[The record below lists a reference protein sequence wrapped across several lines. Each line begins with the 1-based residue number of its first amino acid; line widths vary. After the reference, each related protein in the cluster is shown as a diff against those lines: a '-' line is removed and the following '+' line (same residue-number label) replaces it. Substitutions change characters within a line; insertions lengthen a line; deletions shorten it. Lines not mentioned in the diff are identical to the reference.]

1 MAKHKSE
8 ESAELKETPLMKQ
21 YNAIKAKYP
30 GTILLFRVG
39 DFYETFGADAI
50 LVSQILGIVCT
61 KRNNGGG
68 DSELAGFPHH
78 SIDTYLPRLVKAGQ
92 RVAVVDQLEDPK
104 AAKGIVKRGVTELVT
119 PGVAFNDKILESKQR
134 NYLAGFHYMGDTP
147 GVSFV
152 EVSTGDFFCMSGT
165 LTEIEKML
173 NTLNPAEVLVPR
185 KDLKRFRQDF
195 GERFYLTR
203 LEDWVFQLDYA
214 TETLLTHFG
223 TRSLKGFGIE
233 KEQGGLIAAGAI
245 LHYLKESQQTNL
257 QHIASI
263 YRHDDSG
270 FVWLDGFTI
279 RNLEIVR
286 SIHPDGKALVDVI
299 DRTVTPMGARL
310 LRHWL
315 LFPLKS
321 VAEINRRSDT
331 VEDFLRDPVHL
342 QRLEELFRKVGDLER
357 LVSKLATRKLQPR
370 EAMQLR
376 NALRLQPQIQ
386 ETLRGFGGAAV
397 VAKADALAD
406 LSGALKLLHH
416 YLEEDPNNNLL
427 TGGVIRAGVHAEL
440 DELRGISDNGKD
452 LLLEMQRR
460 EQERSG
466 IGSLKIGYNKVFGY
480 YLEVTNS
487 HKEKVPV
494 EWTRKQTLSNAER
507 YITEELKV
515 YEDKIL
521 GAEERIIA
529 IESEMYG
536 TLIDQLQAFLLDIQG
551 NARKIAE
558 LDIFLCF
565 ANTAKMMGYVRAEIN
580 DGDSIDI
587 VAGRHPVIEQSLPKE
602 TPYIPNDVFLDSN
615 EQQIIIITGPN
626 MAGKSALLRQTALIV
641 LLAQVG
647 CFVPAD
653 KAVIGVTDKIFTR
666 VGASDNIS
674 GGESTF
680 MVEMNE
686 TSRIVNNAT
695 RKSLILL
702 DEIGRGTS
710 TYDGVSI
717 AWALVE
723 YLHEAQRCAAKTL
736 FATHYHELNE
746 ISKKMGRVKNFNV
759 SVKEVDGKVIFM
771 RKLSPGGSAHSFGIH
786 VAEMAGMPK
795 RIITRA
801 NELLLHF
808 EQNKIHDKEV
818 ARSVKFSS
826 RQQVQ
831 LNMFELKDA
840 DTLRIREILAGVD
853 VDRMTPVEALL
864 KLQEIKLALTE

>member
-8 ESAELKETPLMKQ
+8 ESAESKETPLMKQ

-39 DFYETFGADAI
+39 DFYETFGSDAV

-78 SIDTYLPRLVKAGQ
+78 SLDTYLPRLVKSGQ
-92 RVAVVDQLEDPK
+92 RVAVCDQLEDPK
-104 AAKGIVKRGVTELVT
+104 QAKGIVKRGVTELVT
-119 PGVAFNDKILESKQR
+119 PGVAFNDKILESKTR
-134 NYLAGFHYMGDTP
+134 NYLAAFHYMGETP
-147 GVSFV
+147 GVAFT
-152 EVSTGDFFCMSGT
+152 EVSTGEFFCMSGT
-165 LTEIEKML
+165 LSEVEKMF
-173 NTLNPAEVLVPR
+173 NTLNPSEVLVPR

-203 LEDWVFQLDYA
+203 LEDWVFQFDYGRDS
-214 TETLLTHFG
+214 LLQQFG
-223 TRSLKGFGIE
+223 TNSLKGFGL
-233 KEQGGLIAAGAI
+233 EQEVGGVIAAGAI
-245 LHYLKESQQTNL
+245 LHYLKESQQNNL
-257 QHIASI
+257 QHIARI

-279 RNLEIVR
+279 RNLELVR
-286 SIHPDGKALVDVI
+286 SNQPDGKALVDVI

-315 LFPLKS
+315 MFPLRS
-321 VAEINRRSDT
+321 VEEIRRRSDT
-331 VEDFLRDPVHL
+331 VEDFLRDPVQL
-342 QRLEELFRKVGDLER
+342 QRLEDIFRKIGDLER

-376 NALRLQPQIQ
+376 NALRLQPAIQ
-386 ETLRGFGGAAV
+386 ATLRGFGGQEV
-397 VAKADALAD
+397 VVKADTFAPLDA
-406 LSGALKLLHH
+406 ALKVLQQH
-416 YLEEDPNNNLL
+416 LEEDPNNNLL
-427 TGGVIRAGVHAEL
+427 TGGVIRTGVDAEL

-452 LLLEMQRR
+452 LLLDMQRR

-487 HKEKVPV
+487 HKDKAPA

-529 IESEMYG
+529 IESRLYNEM
-536 TLIDQLQAFLLDIQG
+536 LEQLQSFLLDIQR
-551 NARKIAE
+551 NARLIAE
-558 LDIFLCF
+558 LDIYLCF
-565 ANTAKMMGYVRAEIN
+565 ANTAKELGYVRAEVN
-580 DGDSIDI
+580 AGDVIDI
-587 VAGRHPVIEQSLPKE
+587 RGGRHPVIERSLPKE
-602 TPYIPNDVFLDSN
+602 SPYIPNDVYLDN
-615 EQQIIIITGPN
+615 EGQQIIIITGPN

-653 KAVIGVTDKIFTR
+653 KAVIGATDKIFTR
-666 VGASDNIS
+666 VGASDNLS

-695 RKSLILL
+695 PKSLILF

-723 YLHEAQRCAAKTL
+723 YLHEAKHCTAKTL

-759 SVKEVDGKVIFM
+759 SVKELDGKVIFM
-771 RKLSPGGSAHSFGIH
+771 RKLTPGGSEHSFGIH

-795 RIITRA
+795 RIVARA

-808 EQNKIHDKEV
+808 EQNKVQDKEA
-818 ARSVKFSS
+818 ARAVKFST